1 MPRNPSEILEILVSA
16 GRITWGEIARITE
29 MADLERRLK
38 ELKAAI
44 GIRGGEVPVPHVRTS
59 RRGPKLAKRRKGP
72 VSAERRASQK
82 LQGQYI
88 AYLRQLPKSA
98 HANFQKM
105 AREDGRE
112 KAITAMKE
120 RLGK

>member
-44 GIRGGEVPVPHVRTS
+44 GIRGGEVPVPHLKAD
-59 RRGPKLAKRRKGP
+59 RRGPKRAKRRKGP

-88 AYLRQLPKSA
+88 AHIRQLPKSA
-98 HANFQKM
+98 RAKFQKL
-105 AREDGRE
+105 AKEDGRE
-112 KAITAMKE
+112 KAIAAMKK